1 MSCMPPLMKGKIE
14 MDENKDTHGH
24 LSGHELINF
33 DSYELDESDLGDLA
47 ELFKVFGDATR
58 ISIMFVLLKQEL
70 SVGEIADKLAMN
82 ASAISHQLRV
92 LKQAK
97 LIKSRRSGKNIIYS
111 LADDHVVTIIKQ
123 GVDHILE

>member
-1 MSCMPPLMKGKIE
+1 
-14 MDENKDTHGH
+14 MDKD
-24 LSGHELINF
+24 INSESTNICEHAHI
-33 DSYELDESDLGDLA
+33 DLESYDLDKSDLGDLA
-47 ELFKVFGDATR
+47 ELFKVFGDSTR
-58 ISIMFVLLKQEL
+58 ISIMFALLKQEL
-70 SVGEIADKLAMN
+70 SVGDIADALDMN

-111 LADDHVVTIIKQ
+111 LADEHVVTIIKQ

>member
-1 MSCMPPLMKGKIE
+1 
-14 MDENKDTHGH
+14 MDKE
-24 LSGHELINF
+24 ING
-33 DSYELDESDLGDLA
+33 DSTNICEHAHIDLESYDLDKSDLGDLA
-47 ELFKVFGDATR
+47 ELFKVFGDSTR
-58 ISIMFVLLKQEL
+58 ISIMFALLKHEL
-70 SVGEIADKLAMN
+70 SVGYIADALDMN

-111 LADDHVVTIIKQ
+111 LADEHVVTIIKQ

>member
-1 MSCMPPLMKGKIE
+1 MDKEINSGSANVCEHAQIDLESC
-14 MDENKDTHGH
+14 D
-24 LSGHELINF
+24 
-33 DSYELDESDLGDLA
+33 LDKTNLGDLA
-47 ELFKVFGDATR
+47 ELFKVFGDSTR
-58 ISIMFVLLKQEL
+58 ISIMFALLKQEL
-70 SVGEIADKLAMN
+70 SVGDIADELDMN

-111 LADDHVVTIIKQ
+111 LADEHVVTIIKQ

>member
-1 MSCMPPLMKGKIE
+1 
-14 MDENKDTHGH
+14 MDKE
-24 LSGHELINF
+24 INGASTNICEHAHI
-33 DSYELDESDLGDLA
+33 DLESYDLDKSDLGDLA
-47 ELFKVFGDATR
+47 ELFKVFGDSTR
-58 ISIMFVLLKQEL
+58 ISIMFALLKHEL
-70 SVGEIADKLAMN
+70 SVGDIADALDMN

-111 LADDHVVTIIKQ
+111 LADEHVVTIIKQ

>member
-1 MSCMPPLMKGKIE
+1 
-14 MDENKDTHGH
+14 MDKE
-24 LSGHELINF
+24 ING
-33 DSYELDESDLGDLA
+33 DSTNICEHAHIDLESYDLDKSDLGDLA
-47 ELFKVFGDATR
+47 ELFKVFGDSTR
-58 ISIMFVLLKQEL
+58 ISIRFALLKHEL
-70 SVGEIADKLAMN
+70 SVGDIADALDMN

-111 LADDHVVTIIKQ
+111 LADEHVVTIIKQ

>member
-1 MSCMPPLMKGKIE
+1 MK
-14 MDENKDTHGH
+14 MDDNKDTHMD
-24 LSGHELINF
+24 GHEIIDF

-70 SVGEIADKLAMN
+70 SVGEIADSLSMN

>member
-1 MSCMPPLMKGKIE
+1 MKGKIE
-14 MDENKDTHGH
+14 MDENKDTHAH
-24 LSGHELINF
+24 LSEHELINF

-70 SVGEIADKLAMN
+70 SVGEIADKLSMN

>member
-1 MSCMPPLMKGKIE
+1 MVERIEYMDKEINSGSANVCEHVQIDLESC
-14 MDENKDTHGH
+14 D
-24 LSGHELINF
+24 
-33 DSYELDESDLGDLA
+33 LDKTNLGDLA
-47 ELFKVFGDATR
+47 ELFKVFGDSTR
-58 ISIMFVLLKQEL
+58 IAIMFALLKHEL
-70 SVGEIADKLAMN
+70 SVGEIADELDMN

-111 LADDHVVTIIKQ
+111 LADEHVVTIIKQ